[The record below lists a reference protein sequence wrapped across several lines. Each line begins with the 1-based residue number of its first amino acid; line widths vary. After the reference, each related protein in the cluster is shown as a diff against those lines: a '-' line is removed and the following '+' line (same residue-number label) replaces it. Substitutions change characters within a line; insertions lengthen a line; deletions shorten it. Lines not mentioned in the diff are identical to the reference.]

1 MTGKM
6 LYFLTPYTKVSIPT
20 PLLPSPSL
28 SLPVPSCPCAMLK
41 VSASSLLVGAC
52 VTLTQLIEALQ
63 ANADKSSSFPALAE
77 HLLAIAN
84 VPVRNVSLTCQH
96 LHRGSYC
103 SLGKLSAVQ
112 MYVHIRTCTY
122 VATFAIYSVSSATL
136 HR

>member
-1 MTGKM
+1 
-6 LYFLTPYTKVSIPT
+6 
-20 PLLPSPSL
+20 
-28 SLPVPSCPCAMLK
+28 MLK

-112 MYVHIRTCTY
+112 MYVRTYTYMYVQY
-122 VATFAIYSVSSATL
+122 VATFAIYVQCIQCYTT
-136 HR
+136 